1 MPRPCPP
8 DGYDDDPRRLW
19 VPPLMQDVLLALS
32 SGLIGFM
39 GGCWATLI
47 VLARTQDEPPGPAA
61 RDGRG

>member
-1 MPRPCPP
+1 
-8 DGYDDDPRRLW
+8 
-19 VPPLMQDVLLALS
+19 MQDVLLALS